1 MRHAPS
7 PVAVCFFGITRS
19 LKHTLPSIT
28 RHVLAPAARGGE
40 ARVYAHFFEQTRVEN
55 PRSGESGEMDSGEHR
70 LLSPDWLE
78 LEAPDAFLESRGFAA
93 LKSHGD
99 YWSDDF
105 RSLRNL
111 VHQLHSLDRVTQ
123 AVLADG
129 IEVCLFCR
137 PDLEYHDSLQR
148 AVSRARRAA
157 GPLVQ
162 LPYWQPWEGF
172 NDRFAV
178 ATGRAAI
185 AAYGQ
190 RIRQALSYCE
200 RTSRPLHAERLV
212 EFALREAGVSTRL
225 ISPRASRVRIDGR
238 HAEEDFQHPFG
249 KRLRWKLGVD
259 FDPLIRLAYR
269 VY

>member
-1 MRHAPS
+1 MRRPSS

-28 RHVLAPAARGGE
+28 RNVLEPAARGGE
-40 ARVYAHFFEQTRVEN
+40 ARIYAHFFDQKRVDN
-55 PRSGESGEMDSGEHR
+55 PRSGESGDLDPGEHR
-70 LLSPDWLE
+70 LLSPHWLE
-78 LEAPDAFLESRGFAA
+78 LEPPDAFLESRDFAL

-99 YWSDDF
+99 YWDDGF

-123 AVLADG
+123 AVLDDG

-137 PDLEYHDSLQR
+137 PDLEYHDSL
-148 AVSRARRAA
+148 AHVVSRARRDA

-162 LPYWQPWEGF
+162 LPYWQSWEGL

-178 ATGRAAI
+178 ATGRTAI

-190 RIRQALSYCE
+190 RIRQALTYCAT
-200 RTSRPLHAERLV
+200 TSRPLHAERLV
-212 EFALREAGVSTRL
+212 EFALREAGVRTRL
-225 ISPRASRVRIDGR
+225 ISPRASRVRVDGR
-238 HAEEDFQHPFG
+238 HADEDFQHPFG
-249 KRLRWKLGVD
+249 KRLRWKFGVD
-259 FDPLIRLAYR
+259 FDPVIRLAYR